1 MTSTEPTPPNALPT
15 AIVEA
20 IEQLDK
26 SELRAV
32 IEYAQR
38 RYEFEQLSVSD
49 RIEAGP
55 GEEIVRIE
63 ENPVYTTVVKRQ
75 PCGKDCEDCPHGP
88 FLYHVQKVPRIEGE
102 SKLQWRYLGT
112 VNMSE

>member
-1 MTSTEPTPPNALPT
+1 MANKDPAPPSVLPT
-15 AIVEA
+15 AIVQA

-32 IEYAQR
+32 IDYAQR

-75 PCGKDCEDCPHGP
+75 PCGRDCEDCPHGP
-88 FLYHVQKVPRIEGE
+88 FLYHVQKEPRMEGGT
-102 SKLQWRYLGT
+102 KLQWRYLGT
-112 VNMSE
+112 VTEDE